1 MALNIQT
8 LKTEFE
14 VMTGLEWKANI
25 HAFIQYYQARV
36 LEAMMDQQLALMEE
50 LIEKVSQLDH

>member
-36 LEAMMDQQLALMEE
+36 LEALLDQQLNLMNQ
-50 LIEKVSQLDH
+50 LIAKVDNLDH